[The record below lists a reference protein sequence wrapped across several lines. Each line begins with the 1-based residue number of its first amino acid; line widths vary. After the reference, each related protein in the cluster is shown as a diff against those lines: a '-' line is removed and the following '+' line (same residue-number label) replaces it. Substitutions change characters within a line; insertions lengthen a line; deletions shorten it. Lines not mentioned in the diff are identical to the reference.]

1 MDKFHEATNQKDF
14 SIRKI
19 LSMISRRRFLR
30 ISMGG
35 MGGGLIGYGV
45 AKGARS
51 RNLFEDQEWEE
62 KPGRLRDL
70 GIKMGRFPPGPY
82 NGITDVKGVK
92 VGHCTKIEGSGK
104 LQVGI
109 GPVRTGV
116 TVILPHS
123 GNIFEE
129 KLAVGH
135 FVLNG
140 NGEMTGFVRNRD
152 AGTLETPIYLTGTAN
167 IGIVYD
173 AALTHLLNE
182 NPDIGVTDRVP
193 VPVVAEC
200 WDGMGDT
207 EGRHITEQNVLEAI
221 ENASSDP
228 VVEGSVGGGTGMR
241 SYGFKAGIGTSSR
254 VLPIER
260 GGYTV
265 GVLVNANHGVRHLL
279 RVDGVPVGK
288 ELLNYPEEKE
298 KNEDKNKSIIMV
310 AATDAPL
317 LPVQLHRLCKRMS
330 LGLARTG
337 SVSTHGSGDI
347 FIAFST
353 GNRLTRA
360 STKFKCV
367 DNGRISNLWEATVE
381 AAEEAVLNA
390 LTASR
395 TMDGA
400 DGVVRYGFPLNRVV
414 TLMKKYKRL

>member
-1 MDKFHEATNQKDF
+1 LVIFHEAANQKDF

-19 LSMISRRRFLR
+19 LSLVSRRRFLR

-35 MGGGLIGYGV
+35 VSAGLIGYG
-45 AKGARS
+45 ATKGGHS
-51 RNLFEDQEWEE
+51 RNLYKVQEWEE
-62 KPGRLRDL
+62 KRSRLRDL

-82 NGITDVKGVK
+82 NAITDVEGVK

-152 AGTLETPIYLTGTAN
+152 TGTLETPIYLTGTAN

-207 EGRHITEQNVLEAI
+207 EGRHITEQNVLDAI
-221 ENASSDP
+221 KNASSGP
-228 VVEGSVGGGTGMR
+228 VSEGSVGGGTGMR

-254 VLPIER
+254 VLPKER

-265 GVLVNANHGVRHLL
+265 GVLINANHGSRHLL
-279 RVDGVPVGK
+279 RVDGVPIGK

-298 KNEDKNKSIIMV
+298 KNKSIILV

-347 FIAFST
+347 LIAFST
-353 GNRLTRA
+353 GNRLARA

-367 DNGRISNLWEATVE
+367 DDGRISSLWEATVE

-390 LTASR
+390 LTAAQ
-395 TMDGA
+395 TMDGT
-400 DGVVRYGFPLNRVV
+400 DGVKKYGVPLNRLV